1 MSSRPP
7 FLKTFPL
14 GAGPRRL
21 GRSPA
26 MKKWLKERVIC
37 DSIDLLHNHSIW
49 MMPNVYPGQIAGR
62 FGVPLIIS
70 PRGTLSE
77 WAMANGSSFKG
88 WFWRLFQR
96 SALEAA
102 SCFHATAR
110 SEYEDIRRHG
120 FRQPVA
126 IIPNGVDI
134 PTLKVKHQTERRSLL
149 FLSRI
154 HEKKGL
160 DMLLPAWKRVQDLFP
175 DWELVIA
182 GPDNGGYLPKM
193 KKLAG
198 DLRLQRVRFIGPV
211 YGEEKT
217 AAYQQ
222 ADLFVLPTYSEN
234 FGMSVAEAL
243 AAGTPAIVT
252 RGAPWEGLESNN
264 AGWWIDI
271 GIDPLVDAL
280 KASMSQPPEVL
291 YGMGEQGK
299 KWMDREYSWPSIG
312 ERMTKTYDWLL
323 NGGDRPDWVV
333 ED

>member
-1 MSSRPP
+1 MKHSIVHIVPAISNEASGPSYSVVRLCESLLEEGDEVTLAALDWAPMSSRPP

-154 HEKKGL
+154 HENGHS
-160 DMLLPAWKRVQDLFP
+160 R
-175 DWELVIA
+175 A
-182 GPDNGGYLPKM
+182 GQR
-193 KKLAG
+193 
-198 DLRLQRVRFIGPV
+198 RLS
-211 YGEEKT
+211 
-217 AAYQQ
+217 A
-222 ADLFVLPTYSEN
+222 
-234 FGMSVAEAL
+234 
-243 AAGTPAIVT
+243 
-252 RGAPWEGLESNN
+252 
-264 AGWWIDI
+264 
-271 GIDPLVDAL
+271 
-280 KASMSQPPEVL
+280 
-291 YGMGEQGK
+291 
-299 KWMDREYSWPSIG
+299 
-312 ERMTKTYDWLL
+312 
-323 NGGDRPDWVV
+323 
-333 ED
+333 